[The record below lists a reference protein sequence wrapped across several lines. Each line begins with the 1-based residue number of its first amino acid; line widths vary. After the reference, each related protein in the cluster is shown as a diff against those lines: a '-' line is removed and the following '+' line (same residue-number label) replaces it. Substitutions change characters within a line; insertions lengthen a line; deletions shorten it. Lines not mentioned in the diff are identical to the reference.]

1 MNHAFGYEL
10 PDWKR
15 PQGESTMQIE
25 YAWKQYDEAKCP
37 DCGEDIP
44 LSAVKGEA
52 CQNCEHVWAWGPT
65 DDIN

>member
-1 MNHAFGYEL
+1 M
-10 PDWKR
+10 
-15 PQGESTMQIE
+15 MQIE
-25 YAWKQYDEAKCP
+25 YAWKQYDDAKCP

-52 CQNCEHVWAWGPT
+52 CLNCEHVWAWGPT